1 MRWSDIR
8 AAYPRQWLIIEAL
21 EAHSDGHQRILDR
34 IAVVEV
40 CVDGVAAMQGYRR
53 LHQEYLLR
61 EFYFVHTSRENLEIV
76 ERWWTGVRQD
86 YATHTAR

>member
-1 MRWSDIR
+1 
-8 AAYPRQWLIIEAL
+8 
-21 EAHSDGHQRILDR
+21 
-34 IAVVEV
+34 VEV